1 MQKQKIKICHV
12 ASADR
17 ALRFL
22 LFSQLKFLE
31 KSGYDVYA
39 VCPAGKF
46 VKDIEEAG
54 IKVKTIYINRGLNP
68 FFHLVT
74 LVRLFF
80 YFKKEK
86 FTIVHT
92 HNPVPG
98 LLGQL
103 AAKFAGVPIIINTVH
118 GFYFNENSSFLKRKF
133 FVFIEK
139 IAAKCSDLIL
149 SQNKEDVCTAIAEK
163 ISESGKIK
171 YLGNGIDLKKFD
183 KSRFSDDFISKK
195 KEELGLDKNSKI
207 ICIVGRLVEEKGY
220 FYLFSAFERVLE
232 EFPDAKLVCI
242 GHEEPSK
249 KDGISQDIVKNYN
262 IGKNTMFL
270 GERTDMD
277 ELYPLMDI
285 FVLPS
290 FREGFPRSVLEAS
303 ATERPI
309 IATDIRGCREA
320 VENKKT
326 GILVPVKN
334 AEKIAEAIIFLLKN
348 PDKAREFGKNAG
360 RKAKKE
366 FDESR
371 IFTII
376 EKEYSRLLKEKGIL
390 K

>member
-1 MQKQKIKICHV
+1 MQKEKVKICHV

-22 LFSQLKFLE
+22 LFSQLKFL
-31 KSGYDVYA
+31 KQSGYDVYA

-46 VKDIEEAG
+46 VKDIEDAG
-54 IKVKTIYINRGLNP
+54 IKVKTIYFNRGVNP

-86 FTIVHT
+86 FTVVHT

-103 AAKFAGVPIIINTVH
+103 AAKFASVPIIINTVH

-133 FVFIEK
+133 FVFVEK
-139 IAAKCSDLIL
+139 IAGKCSNLIF
-149 SQNKEDVCTAIAEK
+149 SQNREDINTAIKERICSAD
-163 ISESGKIK
+163 KIK
-171 YLGNGIDLKKFD
+171 YLGNGINLRKFN
-183 KSRFSDDFISKK
+183 KNRFSDDFVSKK
-195 KEELGLDKNSKI
+195 KEGLGLGKNSKI
-207 ICIVGRLVEEKGY
+207 ICIVGRLVKEKGY
-220 FYLFSAFERVLE
+220 LYLFSAFERVLK
-232 EFPDAKLVCI
+232 EFPDTKLVCI

-249 KDGISQDIVKNYN
+249 KDGISCDAIKNYN
-262 IGKNTMFL
+262 IEKNTLFL

-285 FVLPS
+285 FILPS

-309 IATDIRGCREA
+309 IATNIRGCREA

-334 AEKIAEAIIFLLKN
+334 ADKIAEAIIFLLKN
-348 PDKAREFGKNAG
+348 PDKAREFGKNA
-360 RKAKKE
+360 RCKAEKE
-366 FDESR
+366 FDESG

-376 EKEYSRLLKEKGIL
+376 EKEYSRLLKGKGIL